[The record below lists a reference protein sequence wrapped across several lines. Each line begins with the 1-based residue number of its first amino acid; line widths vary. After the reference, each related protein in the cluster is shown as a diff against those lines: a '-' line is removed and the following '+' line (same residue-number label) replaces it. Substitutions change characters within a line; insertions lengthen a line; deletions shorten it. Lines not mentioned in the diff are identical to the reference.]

1 MNKTAVLALDLSPAA
16 EPLLEC
22 AAELRRW
29 GVGRLVL
36 IHVVRIGY
44 GQEPG
49 DRALQEL
56 REWLEG
62 RAARLRGAD
71 LRVEVTVR
79 AAGSP
84 ANGILAVGDEAKADL
99 IVLGSRSHN
108 LASRLFLGSV
118 ASDMVRK
125 TRLPLLLEW
134 LEPTGHGADPGCAA
148 VCVDTLRHVL
158 LATDLSKHAGAAERV
173 AVALAS
179 EAQRVDCLAVLTPEA
194 TDAMPAL
201 PLMARAA
208 LDALVA
214 RIGAAGGHGEALV
227 LEGDPH
233 EVIARMAHERDCSLI
248 VCGKHGQHWVQS
260 MVIGSTALRLCERAG
275 RPVLLIPLAQETQ
288 AGTSANLQTTSAES
302 RPLIQPRR

>member
-29 GVGRLVL
+29 RVSRLV
-36 IHVVRIGY
+36 ITNVVRIGY

-49 DRALQEL
+49 DRALEEIT
-56 REWLEG
+56 EWLEG
-62 RAARLRGAD
+62 RADRLRSAD
-71 LRVEVTVR
+71 LRVEVAVR
-79 AAGSP
+79 AAGSL
-84 ANGILAVGDEAKADL
+84 ADGILAVSNEAKADL
-99 IVLGSRSHN
+99 IVLGSRGHN

-118 ASDMVRK
+118 ARDMVRK
-125 TRLPLLLEW
+125 TQVPLLLEW
-134 LEPTGHGADPGCAA
+134 LEPTDHGAAHACAR

-158 LATDLSKHAGAAERV
+158 LATDLSKHAGAAERA

-179 EAQRVDCLAVLTPEA
+179 DAQRVDCLVVLTRDAIDA
-194 TDAMPAL
+194 TPAL

-214 RIGAAGGHGEALV
+214 RIDAAGGNGEALV
-227 LEGDPH
+227 LEGDPD
-233 EVIARMAHERDCSLI
+233 EVIARVAQERECSLI

-260 MVIGSTALRLCERAG
+260 MVIGSTALRICEMAG
-275 RPVLLIPLAQETQ
+275 RPVLLVPMPQGA
-288 AGTSANLQTTSAES
+288 
-302 RPLIQPRR
+302 

>member
-1 MNKTAVLALDLSPAA
+1 MSKTAVLALDLSPAA

-29 GVGRLVL
+29 GVGRLL
-36 IHVVRIGY
+36 IIHVVRMHY

-49 DRALQEL
+49 DRALQEIT
-56 REWLEG
+56 EWLEG
-62 RAARLRGAD
+62 RAVRLRGAD

-84 ANGILAVGDEAKADL
+84 ADGILAVGNECKADL
-99 IVLGSRSHN
+99 LVLGSRSHN

-125 TRLPLLLEW
+125 TQLPLLLEW
-134 LEPTGHGADPGCAA
+134 LEPTGHGPATGCAA

-158 LATDLSKHAGAAERV
+158 LATDLSKHASAAERV
-173 AVALAS
+173 AVALAPD
-179 EAQRVDCLAVLTPEA
+179 AQRVDCLAVLTADAIDA
-194 TDAMPAL
+194 TPAL

-214 RIGAAGGHGEALV
+214 RIDAVGGHGEALV

-233 EVIARMAHERDCSLI
+233 EVIARVAHERDCSLI

-275 RPVLLIPLAQETQ
+275 RPVLLVPLLHH
-288 AGTSANLQTTSAES
+288 GTWPVSPQTT
-302 RPLIQPRR
+302 

>member
-16 EPLLEC
+16 EPLLAC

-29 GVGRLVL
+29 RVGRLV
-36 IHVVRIGY
+36 ITHVVRMGY

-49 DRALQEL
+49 DRALQEIT
-56 REWLEG
+56 EWLEG
-62 RAARLRGAD
+62 RADQLRSAD

-84 ANGILAVGDEAKADL
+84 ADGILALSKEAEADL
-99 IVLGSRSHN
+99 IVIGSRSHN

-118 ASDMVRK
+118 ARDVIRK
-125 TRLPLLLEW
+125 TQVPLLLEW
-134 LEPTGHGADPGCAA
+134 LHPNGDGAAPGCEA

-158 LATDLSKHAGAAERV
+158 LATDLSKHAGAAERA
-173 AVALAS
+173 AVALAPD
-179 EAQRVDCLAVLTPEA
+179 AQRVDCLAVLTPEA
-194 TDAMPAL
+194 IDATPAL

-214 RIGAAGGHGEALV
+214 RIDAAGGHGEALV

-233 EVIARMAHERDCSLI
+233 EVIARVAQQRDCSLI
-248 VCGKHGQHWVQS
+248 VCGKHGQHWVRS
-260 MVIGSTALRLCERAG
+260 MMIGSTASRVCEMAERH
-275 RPVLLIPLAQETQ
+275 VLLVPLAE
-288 AGTSANLQTTSAES
+288 GT
-302 RPLIQPRR
+302 

>member
-1 MNKTAVLALDLSPAA
+1 MYRTALLALDLSPAA

-29 GVGRLVL
+29 GVGHLV
-36 IHVVRIGY
+36 ITHVVRMGY

-49 DRALQEL
+49 DRALQEV

-62 RAARLRGAD
+62 RATRLRGPA
-71 LRVEVTVR
+71 LHVEVAVR
-79 AAGSP
+79 AAPSP
-84 ANGILAVGDEAKADL
+84 ADGIIAIGKQAKADL

-118 ASDMVRK
+118 ARDMVRQ
-125 TRLPLLLEW
+125 TPVPLLLEW
-134 LEPTGHGADPGCAA
+134 LEPISHGAAPGCAA
-148 VCVDTLRHVL
+148 VCVDTLRRVL
-158 LATDLSKHAGAAERV
+158 LATDLSKHAGAAEGA

-179 EAQRVDCLAVLTPEA
+179 NAQLVDCLAVLTPEA
-194 TDAMPAL
+194 IDATPAL

-214 RIGAAGGHGEALV
+214 RIQAAGGHGEALV

-233 EVIARMAHERDCSLI
+233 EVIARVAHERDCSLI

-275 RPVLLIPLAQETQ
+275 RPALLVPL
-288 AGTSANLQTTSAES
+288 
-302 RPLIQPRR
+302 PREA

>member
-1 MNKTAVLALDLSPAA
+1 MYKTAVLALDLSPAA

-22 AAELRRW
+22 SAELRRW
-29 GVGRLVL
+29 GVGCL
-36 IHVVRIGY
+36 IITNVIRMGY

-49 DRALQEL
+49 DRALQEIK
-56 REWLEG
+56 EWLEG
-62 RAARLRGAD
+62 RATRLRGAD
-71 LRVEVTVR
+71 MRVDVMVR
-79 AAGSP
+79 SAGSP
-84 ANGILAVGDEAKADL
+84 ADGILAVSNEVKADL

-108 LASRLFLGSV
+108 LASRIFLGSV

-125 TRLPLLLEW
+125 AQVPLLLEW
-134 LEPTGHGADPGCAA
+134 LEPTGHGAATGHAA

-158 LATDLSKHAGAAERV
+158 LATDLSKHAGAAERA
-173 AVALAS
+173 AVALAP

-194 TDAMPAL
+194 IDATPAL

-214 RIGAAGGHGEALV
+214 RIDAAGGHGEALV

-233 EVIARMAHERDCSLI
+233 EVIARVAQERDCSLI

-260 MVIGSTALRLCERAG
+260 MVIGSTAVRLCEMAG
-275 RPVLLIPLAQETQ
+275 RPVLLVPLAQ
-288 AGTSANLQTTSAES
+288 GT
-302 RPLIQPRR
+302 

>member
-1 MNKTAVLALDLSPAA
+1 MYRTALLALDLSPAA

-29 GVGRLVL
+29 GVGHLV
-36 IHVVRIGY
+36 ITHVVRMGY

-49 DRALQEL
+49 DRALQEI

-62 RAARLRGAD
+62 RATRLRGPTLNVD
-71 LRVEVTVR
+71 VTVR
-79 AAGSP
+79 AAPSP
-84 ANGILAVGDEAKADL
+84 ADGIIAMGNEAKADL

-118 ASDMVRK
+118 ARDMVRK
-125 TRLPLLLEW
+125 TPVPLLLEW
-134 LEPTGHGADPGCAA
+134 LEPATHGPATGCAA

-158 LATDLSKHAGAAERV
+158 LTTDLSKHAGAAEDA
-173 AVALAS
+173 AVALAPN
-179 EAQRVDCLAVLTPEA
+179 ARRVDCLAVLKPDAIDA
-194 TDAMPAL
+194 TPAL

-214 RIGAAGGHGEALV
+214 RIEAAGSRGEALV

-233 EVIARMAHERDCSLI
+233 EVIARVAHERDCSLI

-260 MVIGSTALRLCERAG
+260 MVIGSTALRLCEMAG
-275 RPVLLIPLAQETQ
+275 RPVLLVPL
-288 AGTSANLQTTSAES
+288 
-302 RPLIQPRR
+302 PRGA

>member
-29 GVGRLVL
+29 HVGRLV
-36 IHVVRIGY
+36 IVHVVRIGY

-49 DRALQEL
+49 DRALQEIK
-56 REWLEG
+56 EWLEG

-84 ANGILAVGDEAKADL
+84 ADGILAVSNEARADL

-108 LASRLFLGSV
+108 LASRVFLGSV

-125 TRLPLLLEW
+125 TQVPLLLEW
-134 LEPTGHGADPGCAA
+134 LAPTDHGAATGCAA
-148 VCVDTLRHVL
+148 VCVDTLRRVL
-158 LATDLSKHAGAAERV
+158 LATDLSKHAGSAERA
-173 AVALAS
+173 AVALAPD
-179 EAQRVDCLAVLTPEA
+179 AQHVDCLAVLTADAIDA
-194 TDAMPAL
+194 TPAL
-201 PLMARAA
+201 PVMARAA
-208 LDALVA
+208 LDALIA
-214 RIGAAGGHGEALV
+214 RIDAAGGHGEALV

-233 EVIARMAHERDCSLI
+233 EVIARVAQERDCSLI
-248 VCGKHGQHWVQS
+248 VCGKHGQNWVQS
-260 MVIGSTALRLCERAG
+260 MVIGSTASRLCEMAG
-275 RPVLLIPLAQETQ
+275 RPVLLVPLVEDT
-288 AGTSANLQTTSAES
+288 
-302 RPLIQPRR
+302 

>member
-29 GVGRLVL
+29 GVGRLL
-36 IHVVRIGY
+36 IIHVVRMGY

-49 DRALQEL
+49 DRALQEIA
-56 REWLEG
+56 EWLEG
-62 RAARLRGAD
+62 RANRLRGAD
-71 LRVEVTVR
+71 LRVEVKVR

-84 ANGILAVGDEAKADL
+84 ADGILAVSNEVKADL

-118 ASDMVRK
+118 ARDMVRK
-125 TRLPLLLEW
+125 TQVPLLLEW
-134 LEPTGHGADPGCAA
+134 LEPAGHGAATGCAA
-148 VCVDTLRHVL
+148 VCADTLRHVL
-158 LATDLSKHAGAAERV
+158 LATDLSKHAGAAER
-173 AVALAS
+173 AAIELAA

-194 TDAMPAL
+194 IDATPAL
-201 PLMARAA
+201 SLMARAA

-214 RIGAAGGHGEALV
+214 RIDALGGHGDALV

-233 EVIARMAHERDCSLI
+233 EVIARVANERDCSLI

-260 MVIGSTALRLCERAG
+260 MVIGSTALRLCEMAG
-275 RPVLLIPLAQETQ
+275 RPVLLVPLSQET
-288 AGTSANLQTTSAES
+288 
-302 RPLIQPRR
+302 